1 MSEVSVRPAGVTV
14 VAVVAWISGALEILG
29 GIILLFQAGDESV
42 AAAFGGSGGL
52 WAAAIGSIIIGIVIV
67 VVAFGLLRGN
77 TAARMIVTVVEVL
90 SIIGS
95 LFLAFAYLG
104 SAVGEWAGIVVSL
117 IVLLLLWTRR
127 ASAFFNS

>member
-1 MSEVSVRPAGVTV
+1 M
-14 VAVVAWISGALEILG
+14 
-29 GIILLFQAGDESV
+29 
-42 AAAFGGSGGL
+42 
-52 WAAAIGSIIIGIVIV
+52 
-67 VVAFGLLRGN
+67 
-77 TAARMIVTVVEVL
+77 AARMIITVVEVL

-104 SAVGEWAGIVVSL
+104 TAVGEWAGIVVSL